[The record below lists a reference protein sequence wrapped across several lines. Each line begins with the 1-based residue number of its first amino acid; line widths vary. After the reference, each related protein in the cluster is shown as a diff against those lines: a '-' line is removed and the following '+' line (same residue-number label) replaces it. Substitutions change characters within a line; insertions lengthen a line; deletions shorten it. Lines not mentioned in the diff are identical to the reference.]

1 MWRSPMAEMS
11 GMLCWHTTKRW
22 LTIERLGKRW
32 CRCFYTFSFENAC
45 SSVQPEYPGWSC
57 LLTCPSSVHYW
68 LGCVWQHCS
77 KWDDSQ
83 ISGASLFV
91 SDSSELWKASPQQNY
106 ICLLFNVSFNA
117 KEKLFL
123 WHRWWDGVSV
133 IHLTNEDSIL
143 VKRKPYPLP
152 PVITVSMKSFPII
165 PLKTTPTS
173 NMNYTPFHYEKHYIK
188 HPIHETLECRSIYTW
203 KLNSSWNIL
212 VWSMKNNQQWN
223 MQPPSFNSASW
234 SELSR

>member
-1 MWRSPMAEMS
+1 MFAPQCSLSILGGPACWLALAQSIIGWAVCGSTAPNEMTHKYLEHHS
-11 GMLCWHTTKRW
+11 
-22 LTIERLGKRW
+22 
-32 CRCFYTFSFENAC
+32 
-45 SSVQPEYPGWSC
+45 SSVTPQNCEKLALNKTIPA
-57 LLTCPSSVHYW
+57 SS
-68 LGCVWQHCS
+68 S
-77 KWDDSQ
+77 M
-83 ISGASLFV
+83 F
-91 SDSSELWKASPQQNY
+91 
-106 ICLLFNVSFNA
+106 SFNA
-117 KEKLFL
+117 EEKLFL

-173 NMNYTPFHYEKHYIK
+173 NMNYTQFHYEKHYIK
-188 HPIHETLECRSIYTW
+188 NPKHETLECRSIYTW